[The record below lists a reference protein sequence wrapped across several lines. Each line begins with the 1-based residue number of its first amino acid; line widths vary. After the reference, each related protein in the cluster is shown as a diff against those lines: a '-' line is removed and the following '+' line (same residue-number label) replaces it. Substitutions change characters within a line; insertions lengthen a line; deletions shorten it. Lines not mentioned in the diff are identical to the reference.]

1 MQIFYS
7 DWNQPLKVRHKEQ
20 KEHSKQK
27 ELKAG
32 IRKFNQN
39 PKKGLQLFIDN
50 NQIQDDPK
58 VSFIQNIIPQK
69 TNHSP

>member
-1 MQIFYS
+1 M
-7 DWNQPLKVRHKEQ
+7 RHKEQ

-50 NQIQDDPK
+50 NQIQDNPK
-58 VSFIQNIIPQK
+58 VS
-69 TNHSP
+69 

>member
-1 MQIFYS
+1 M
-7 DWNQPLKVRHKEQ
+7 RHKEQ

-58 VSFIQNIIPQK
+58 VSFVSFRILSHGQLTAAN
-69 TNHSP
+69 

>member
-1 MQIFYS
+1 M
-7 DWNQPLKVRHKEQ
+7 RHKEQ

-58 VSFIQNIIPQK
+58 VSFVSFRIYVLSHGQQTAAN
-69 TNHSP
+69 